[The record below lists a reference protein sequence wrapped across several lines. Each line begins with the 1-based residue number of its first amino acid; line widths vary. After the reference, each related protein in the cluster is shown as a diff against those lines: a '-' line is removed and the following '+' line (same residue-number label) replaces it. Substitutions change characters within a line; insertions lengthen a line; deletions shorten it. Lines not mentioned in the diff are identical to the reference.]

1 MAATVNEIF
10 WEDLWAREGSNT
22 NWKYSIPY
30 LDRGWTFLKLRISC
44 YLCLYMSST
53 RKRDHEEKT
62 FDLIARTMIEIKIG
76 ATTGNENGMRRM
88 LQFLYKKKKTFF
100 TVDLRHICTTIVILS
115 RGINSGR

>member
-10 WEDLWAREGSNT
+10 LEDLWAREGSNT

-62 FDLIARTMIEIKIG
+62 FVLIARTMIEIKIG
-76 ATTGNENGMRRM
+76 ATTGNENCVRHVAIFVQEKENFFYSG
-88 LQFLYKKKKTFF
+88 FATHLYNNCNP
-100 TVDLRHICTTIVILS
+100 LPRH
-115 RGINSGR
+115 